1 MYSFWH
7 LGISLLAFLSHWDAH
22 NIKKAFHWALF
33 FENVFRQLSST
44 DVYLDSLKELDAA
57 LNEMTSNP
65 SFPQGLLHLSCAT
78 LSRARAFVSEHF
90 IHPLPLRDAHLSAYL
105 RATVEMDLNELS
117 KIEDDCLNMYLQ
129 KLMLLDSS
137 LNLVQEPR
145 GFVKD
150 SFKSSS
156 DVAPPKKIEK
166 CTTDDFTAFAV
177 QGLSKRQSALSCIS
191 TIKTGLDVLS
201 TAVKHSSWTEPDNS
215 FSEEHL
221 KQERAPALMGYVVE
235 LPKRMK
241 FKYQCFTN
249 SNYLWGALLGVKTTW
264 LILSHGTAGNQE
276 ISSYFLDMRTVRLVS
291 GASMI
296 FSAPKCQW
304 VQVFERLHLSAEG
317 SDDDLSEMIELLL
330 LGCIG
335 SKWSCLI
342 EHFMS
347 ISYDSLTISK
357 QYYELCQGI
366 QHFHS
371 KEEMMNLKETCIL
384 EYLIELLSGR
394 LHQLWKLP
402 PALVSVAIPLWSP
415 LFRLYLSEIETHFKG
430 DTLTMRFCSCSQD
443 GKEHKNWLNIALDLD
458 SVLKKYRACLFW
470 YYTTAAE
477 AYIYLDT

>member
-1 MYSFWH
+1 MGWNYAD
-7 LGISLLAFLSHWDAH
+7 ISLEEMMKLIKGFVDVLILASGYQSSGLPAHWDAH

-137 LNLVQEPR
+137 LNLVQEPK

-221 KQERAPALMGYVVE
+221 KQERAPALMGGEDDLVDFV
-235 LPKRMK
+235 
-241 FKYQCFTN
+241 
-249 SNYLWGALLGVKTTW
+249 TW
-264 LILSHGTAGNQE
+264 NCWKSRNFL
-276 ISSYFLDMRTVRLVS
+276 YFLDMRTVRLVS

-304 VQVFERLHLSAEG
+304 VQIFERLHLSAEG
-317 SDDDLSEMIELLL
+317 SDDDLSEMI
-330 LGCIG
+330 
-335 SKWSCLI
+335 
-342 EHFMS
+342 
-347 ISYDSLTISK
+347 
-357 QYYELCQGI
+357 GI

-402 PALVSVAIPLWSP
+402 PALISVAIPSWSP

-443 GKEHKNWLNIALDLD
+443 GKEHKNCELAERIWLL
-458 SVLKKYRACLFW
+458 
-470 YYTTAAE
+470 
-477 AYIYLDT
+477 YIFHIYGSHLMSGAISA

>member
-1 MYSFWH
+1 MGWNYAD
-7 LGISLLAFLSHWDAH
+7 ISLEEMMKLIKGFVDVLILASGYQSSGLPAHWDAH

-137 LNLVQEPR
+137 LNLVQEPK

-221 KQERAPALMGYVVE
+221 KQERAPALMGGEDDLVDFV
-235 LPKRMK
+235 
-241 FKYQCFTN
+241 
-249 SNYLWGALLGVKTTW
+249 TW
-264 LILSHGTAGNQE
+264 NCWKSRNFL
-276 ISSYFLDMRTVRLVS
+276 YFLDMRTVRLVS

-304 VQVFERLHLSAEG
+304 VQIFERLHLSAEG

-402 PALVSVAIPLWSP
+402 PALISVAIPSWSP

-443 GKEHKNWLNIALDLD
+443 GKEHKNCELAERIWLL
-458 SVLKKYRACLFW
+458 
-470 YYTTAAE
+470 
-477 AYIYLDT
+477 YIFHIYGSHLMSGAISA